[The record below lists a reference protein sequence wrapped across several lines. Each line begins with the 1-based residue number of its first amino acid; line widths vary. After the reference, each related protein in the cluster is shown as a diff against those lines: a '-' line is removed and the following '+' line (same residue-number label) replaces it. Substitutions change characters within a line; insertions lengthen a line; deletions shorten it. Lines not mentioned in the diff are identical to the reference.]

1 MLQRSWQDE
10 GGEEGAEIARDA
22 EVEAEIAGDL
32 ALRPRR
38 RHSSA
43 SRAELQRLIA
53 ALRTAMGEQL
63 ASLDAG
69 NTVARSRLQRAAG
82 FLITEVTGWAAG
94 GAPLLGLRLSELL
107 RALLRQELTLTL
119 TLTRTRTRTVTQTL
133 TRTLT

>member
-10 GGEEGAEIARDA
+10 GGEEDAEIARDA

-43 SRAELQRLIA
+43 SRAELQLLIA

-63 ASLDAG
+63 ATLDGA
-69 NTVARSRLQRAAG
+69 NTVARLRLQRVAV

-94 GAPLLGLRLSELL
+94 GSPLLL
-107 RALLRQELTLTL
+107 LTLAL
-119 TLTRTRTRTVTQTL
+119 TL
-133 TRTLT
+133 TRTLTLTLALTRAPTLSLA

>member
-10 GGEEGAEIARDA
+10 GGEEDAEIARDS
-22 EVEAEIAGDL
+22 EVEGEIAGDL

-43 SRAELQRLIA
+43 SRAELQLLIA

-63 ASLDAG
+63 ASLGAV

-94 GAPLLGLRLSELL
+94 GSPLLL
-107 RALLRQELTLTL
+107 LTLAL
-119 TLTRTRTRTVTQTL
+119 TL
-133 TRTLT
+133 TRTLTLTLALTLAPTLSLA